1 MTKYLLKRLLTGV
14 LSACAATIIVMIM
27 IFSLLDRNLVFAK
40 DSVYSHQ
47 TNNAREAYK
56 YRKWREYGYLDYVT
70 YADYVN
76 SLVRNG
82 EVGEET
88 AKTAVKLGR
97 TAEKDSEEAQAYIKK
112 FTEYY
117 EGKGYKVVRLDAVL
131 KPSGRGLA
139 EGGSPQLF
147 AHRDIPLISRVLKYF
162 GSIFTIDNIHKAS
175 GVADADRGL
184 TFTFYDPVYN
194 PVGSE
199 KKVFSPAIMG
209 NGTTHKYLLY
219 FNNKFPYVHQNL
231 LTISL
236 GTSFAVNQ
244 GVDVFTT
251 MTKSQGSFVKKP
263 ITFPTGF
270 VEESADDLHTAT
282 YVAGS
287 KNSSPVT
294 AARFTDDYTNVQTV
308 NKTYSKVGFSFIL
321 GILSS
326 LLAYLIGIPAGI
338 SMARKKDKLGDKIGT
353 IYIVFSLAVPSLAYI
368 FMVKALGRLIGM
380 PTTFDLDKGTWLM
393 YVLPIISL
401 ALPSIG
407 NLMKWL
413 RRYMIDQMNSDY
425 VKFAR
430 SGGLSESEIFSKH
443 IFKNAA
449 IPIIHGIPGTVLFA
463 LVGAIITERVY
474 VVPGAGGLLTTAIS
488 MYDNNVIVGLTLFYA
503 LLSVVAIILG
513 DLLMTLVDPRISF
526 VQKAR

>member
-27 IFSLLDRNLVFAK
+27 IFSLLDRNLIFAK

-82 EVGEET
+82 EVDEET

-97 TAEKDSEEAQAYIKK
+97 TAEKDSEETQAYIKK

-162 GSIFTIDNIHKAS
+162 GSIFTVDNIHKAS

-251 MTKSQGSFVKKP
+251 MTKSQGSFVKRP
-263 ITFPTGF
+263 MTFPPVSLRKVRTIF
-270 VEESADDLHTAT
+270 TQRLMLQVRRILPLLPQRVSPMTTQAFRLSTRLIPRLASRSSSVFCPVFLHTSSVFPQASPWHAKKTSWATRSARFISFSVSPFPPLRTSSWLRLSAD
-282 YVAGS
+282 S
-287 KNSSPVT
+287 
-294 AARFTDDYTNVQTV
+294 
-308 NKTYSKVGFSFIL
+308 
-321 GILSS
+321 
-326 LLAYLIGIPAGI
+326 
-338 SMARKKDKLGDKIGT
+338 
-353 IYIVFSLAVPSLAYI
+353 
-368 FMVKALGRLIGM
+368 IGM

-474 VVPGAGGLLTTAIS
+474 VVPGAGNLLTTAIN

>member
-27 IFSLLDRNLVFAK
+27 IFSLLDRNLIFAK

-76 SLVRNG
+76 SLVKNG
-82 EVGEET
+82 EVDAET
-88 AKTAVKLGR
+88 AKAAVKLGR
-97 TAEKDSEEAQAYIKK
+97 TAEKDSEETQAYIKK

-209 NGTTHKYLLY
+209 NGTTHKYL
-219 FNNKFPYVHQNL
+219 
-231 LTISL
+231 
-236 GTSFAVNQ
+236 
-244 GVDVFTT
+244 FTT
-251 MTKSQGSFVKKP
+251 MTKSQGSFVKRTM
-263 ITFPTGF
+263 TFPTGL

-282 YVAGS
+282 YAAGS
-287 KNSSPVT
+287 RDSSPVT
-294 AARFTDDYTNVQTV
+294 AARFTDDYTNVQTI

-449 IPIIHGIPGTVLFA
+449 IPIIHGIPGTILFA

-474 VVPGAGGLLTTAIS
+474 VVPGAGNLLTTAIN

-503 LLSVVAIILG
+503 LLSIVAIILG

>member
-76 SLVRNG
+76 SLVKNG
-82 EVGEET
+82 EVDAET

-194 PVGSE
+194 PDGSE

-287 KNSSPVT
+287 KDASPVT

-326 LLAYLIGIPAGI
+326 LLAY
-338 SMARKKDKLGDKIGT
+338 
-353 IYIVFSLAVPSLAYI
+353 
-368 FMVKALGRLIGM
+368 LIGM

>member
-1 MTKYLLKRLLTGV
+1 M
-14 LSACAATIIVMIM
+14 
-27 IFSLLDRNLVFAK
+27 
-40 DSVYSHQ
+40 YSHQ

-199 KKVFSPAIMG
+199 KKVFSPGYHGQRYNSQVPALFQQQIPLCSSEPSD
-209 NGTTHKYLLY
+209 HFPRY
-219 FNNKFPYVHQNL
+219 FL
-231 LTISL
+231 CC
-236 GTSFAVNQ
+236 
-244 GVDVFTT
+244 
-251 MTKSQGSFVKKP
+251 
-263 ITFPTGF
+263 
-270 VEESADDLHTAT
+270 
-282 YVAGS
+282 
-287 KNSSPVT
+287 
-294 AARFTDDYTNVQTV
+294 
-308 NKTYSKVGFSFIL
+308 
-321 GILSS
+321 
-326 LLAYLIGIPAGI
+326 
-338 SMARKKDKLGDKIGT
+338 
-353 IYIVFSLAVPSLAYI
+353 
-368 FMVKALGRLIGM
+368 
-380 PTTFDLDKGTWLM
+380 
-393 YVLPIISL
+393 
-401 ALPSIG
+401 
-407 NLMKWL
+407 
-413 RRYMIDQMNSDY
+413 
-425 VKFAR
+425 
-430 SGGLSESEIFSKH
+430 
-443 IFKNAA
+443 
-449 IPIIHGIPGTVLFA
+449 
-463 LVGAIITERVY
+463 
-474 VVPGAGGLLTTAIS
+474 
-488 MYDNNVIVGLTLFYA
+488 
-503 LLSVVAIILG
+503 
-513 DLLMTLVDPRISF
+513 
-526 VQKAR
+526 

>member
-27 IFSLLDRNLVFAK
+27 IFSLLDRNLIFAK

-76 SLVRNG
+76 SLVKNG
-82 EVGEET
+82 EVDAET

-236 GTSFAVNQ
+236 GTSFSVNQ

-251 MTKSQGSFVKKP
+251 MTKSQGSFVKRP
-263 ITFPTGF
+263 MTFPTGF

-287 KNSSPVT
+287 KDSSPVT
-294 AARFTDDYTNVQTV
+294 AARFTDDYTNVQTI

-430 SGGLSESEIFSKH
+430 SGGLTEGEIFTKH
-443 IFKNAA
+443 ILKNAA
-449 IPIIHGIPGTVLFA
+449 IPIVQGVPASVLFA
-463 LVGAIITERVY
+463 LTGAIITERVY
-474 VVPGAGGLLTTAIS
+474 VVPGAGNLLTEAIS
-488 MYDNNVIVGLTLFYA
+488 KYDNGVIVGVTLFYA
-503 LLSVVAIILG
+503 VLSVISIILG
-513 DLLMTLVDPRISF
+513 DVLMSMVDPRISF
-526 VQKAR
+526 STKDR

>member
-1 MTKYLLKRLLTGV
+1 MLPLLPQRVSPMTTQTFRLSTRLIPR
-14 LSACAATIIVMIM
+14 LASR
-27 IFSLLDRNLVFAK
+27 SSSVFC
-40 DSVYSHQ
+40 
-47 TNNAREAYK
+47 
-56 YRKWREYGYLDYVT
+56 
-70 YADYVN
+70 
-76 SLVRNG
+76 
-82 EVGEET
+82 
-88 AKTAVKLGR
+88 
-97 TAEKDSEEAQAYIKK
+97 
-112 FTEYY
+112 
-117 EGKGYKVVRLDAVL
+117 
-131 KPSGRGLA
+131 
-139 EGGSPQLF
+139 
-147 AHRDIPLISRVLKYF
+147 
-162 GSIFTIDNIHKAS
+162 
-175 GVADADRGL
+175 
-184 TFTFYDPVYN
+184 PV
-194 PVGSE
+194 
-199 KKVFSPAIMG
+199 F
-209 NGTTHKYLLY
+209 
-219 FNNKFPYVHQNL
+219 
-231 LTISL
+231 
-236 GTSFAVNQ
+236 
-244 GVDVFTT
+244 
-251 MTKSQGSFVKKP
+251 
-263 ITFPTGF
+263 
-270 VEESADDLHTAT
+270 LHT
-282 YVAGS
+282 
-287 KNSSPVT
+287 SSVFPQ
-294 AARFTDDYTNVQTV
+294 ASPWHA
-308 NKTYSKVGFSFIL
+308 
-321 GILSS
+321 
-326 LLAYLIGIPAGI
+326 
-338 SMARKKDKLGDKIGT
+338 KKDKLGDKIGT